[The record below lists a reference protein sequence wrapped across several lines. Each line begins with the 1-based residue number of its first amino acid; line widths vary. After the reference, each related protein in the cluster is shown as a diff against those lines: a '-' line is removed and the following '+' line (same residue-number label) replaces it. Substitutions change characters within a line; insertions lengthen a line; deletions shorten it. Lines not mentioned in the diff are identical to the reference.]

1 MLSASNC
8 LTRFYRRPRAH
19 RRGKPSI
26 SALAPARHLFPFGLE
41 ALHPAPAPFDRGSY
55 GARHPLVGL
64 WSCGHAAV
72 HPAAGLALHR
82 PRAAAPALGTDAPGL
97 GVDLNILL
105 QSRTAPAALCSL
117 LRHSNEPRLR
127 SKVANSRR
135 LDSLSAKNHV
145 LEHRPAAVSRPSSCR
160 RNLLIE
166 WRAELADATS
176 GRKSPGIERVYRRMS
191 RFC

>member
-117 LRHSNEPRLR
+117 LRHSNEPRLPR

-160 RNLLIE
+160 RNL
-166 WRAELADATS
+166 ELREFTGVCLDFANFASS
-176 GRKSPGIERVYRRMS
+176 GRRW
-191 RFC
+191 

>member
-82 PRAAAPALGTDAPGL
+82 PRAAAPRHPWALPAVRRCHREQEPA
-97 GVDLNILL
+97 
-105 QSRTAPAALCSL
+105 APARG
-117 LRHSNEPRLR
+117 LRARARCARMLTSRACPCRTTSTAR
-127 SKVANSRR
+127 STSGCPSRR
-135 LDSLSAKNHV
+135 RRRRERRAAGLLCAWTA
-145 LEHRPAAVSRPSSCR
+145 RPPWVWSRR
-160 RNLLIE
+160 QRQ
-166 WRAELADATS
+166 
-176 GRKSPGIERVYRRMS
+176 K
-191 RFC
+191 